1 MRILFYPK
9 NRTSVHAYSQKTA
22 HKKHLTKI
30 KKSCIILLSNK
41 TNWRKKMT
49 NLIIIWTTNDGDEKI
64 EEILF
69 DTIEEADA
77 HWDEIGNT
85 FDDTGRWCAT
95 DFEIE

>member
-1 MRILFYPK
+1 MK
-9 NRTSVHAYSQKTA
+9 
-22 HKKHLTKI
+22 
-30 KKSCIILLSNK
+30 
-41 TNWRKKMT
+41 